1 MNELPNH
8 FKEAKSLTNLEIKF
22 GNGHGGHV
30 LVVSDLKLFP
40 FKKNVH
46 M

>member
-22 GNGHGGHV
+22 GNGQGGHV
-30 LVVSDLKLFP
+30 LVPAFKLSI
-40 FKKNVH
+40 FKNIYIC
-46 M
+46 